1 MTVWGIMSGESLPI
15 TFERDDETGAEG
27 RRPHTQQRGK
37 AGYGHGWSSLAVSTQ
52 AHTPQSIWP
61 QALPSSHTRC
71 LRLGQLALPSNP
83 SWGPV
88 VQRPL
93 YTLSCRVWASCPYN
107 LLLLFPSII
116 LCAFLS
122 PCDHVSKELF
132 FFFWDFFSSE
142 LYIQHG
148 APTHNPEMKNYM
160 RYWFRQQA
168 PLYRTLSSVSLPS
181 TGFAFSKRC
190 SEDC

>member
-27 RRPHTQQRGK
+27 RRPHPQQRGK

-61 QALPSSHTRC
+61 QALPPSHTQC
-71 LRLGQLALPSNP
+71 LRLGELALPSNP

-107 LLLLFPSII
+107 LLLLFPPII

-122 PCDHVSKELF
+122 PCDHVSKEPF
-132 FFFWDFFSSE
+132 FFFWDFFFKWTLHPTWGSNSQSRDEE
-142 LYIQHG
+142 LHALLIQAAG
-148 APTHNPEMKNYM
+148 APLQNLIICVPPQH
-160 RYWFRQQA
+160 R
-168 PLYRTLSSVSLPS
+168 V
-181 TGFAFSKRC
+181 C
-190 SEDC
+190 I